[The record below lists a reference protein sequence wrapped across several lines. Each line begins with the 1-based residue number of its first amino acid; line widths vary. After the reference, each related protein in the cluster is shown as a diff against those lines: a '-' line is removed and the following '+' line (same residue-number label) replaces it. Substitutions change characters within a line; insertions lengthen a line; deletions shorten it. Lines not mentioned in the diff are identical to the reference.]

1 MDNKTRFREGG
12 FVKPQPDTGM
22 PRRMR
27 FLRVSAGDLALTLLL
42 CAAVLGLLMLGA
54 KIDEP
59 ADPQLEALAQAE
71 RADLQA
77 VKTCLLAQG
86 ARP

>member
-1 MDNKTRFREGG
+1 MDSKDIFRSHSA
-12 FVKPQPDTGM
+12 GM

-27 FLRVSAGDLALTLLL
+27 FPRVSAGDLGLTLLL
-42 CAAVLGLLMLGA
+42 CLALVGRLMLGA
-54 KIDEP
+54 ASDEP
-59 ADPQLEALAQAE
+59 GDPELEALASAE